1 MSAET
6 ADTRTG
12 ETSPTP
18 YQLLP
23 RLTDEEYEALKA
35 DIAEHGIRVPI
46 DVDEDGTILDGHH
59 RAWIAADLGVQ
70 CPRRVVAGLTDE
82 AKRAHSIAANVYRR
96 QLNREQRQEMVARL
110 REQGMSTRQIAKAA
124 QVDHSTVV
132 RDLPAVRP
140 GADTPR
146 RTEPTQI
153 TGRDGKTYQ
162 PQTLDQRRQL
172 AADLRTQGLS
182 VGQIAERMGVAK
194 SSAQTLLAPR
204 KSSAPRVPVGKDRES
219 TATRIA
225 MAREL
230 AASGHTS
237 SQIAARLGMS
247 EGGFKNLRGKAGI
260 SVPADAV
267 VGSMRRLNANRVVEE
282 TVRSAEVP
290 SSLLDAI
297 DYAALDRALIGEWI
311 SSLSESMKALRSLKT
326 ALEKELNRV
335 TG

>member
-1 MSAET
+1 MTAET

-110 REQGMSTRQIAKAA
+110 REQGMSTRQIADLA
-124 QVDHSTVV
+124 QVPQRTVAD
-132 RDLPAVRP
+132 DLAVRP
-140 GADTPR
+140 EQDRSR
-146 RTEPTQI
+146 RTEPTPI

-182 VGQIAERMGVAK
+182 VGQIAAAAVEIINAGRGGKKLPSWWREDA
-194 SSAQTLLAPR
+194 AP
-204 KSSAPRVPVGKDRES
+204 V
-219 TATRIA
+219 
-225 MAREL
+225 L
-230 AASGHTS
+230 
-237 SQIAARLGMS
+237 
-247 EGGFKNLRGKAGI
+247 
-260 SVPADAV
+260 
-267 VGSMRRLNANRVVEE
+267 
-282 TVRSAEVP
+282 RSA
-290 SSLLDAI
+290 
-297 DYAALDRALIGEWI
+297 
-311 SSLSESMKALRSLKT
+311 
-326 ALEKELNRV
+326 
-335 TG
+335 